1 MTPATKEA
9 LGGLDTP
16 LAYRVLL
23 DRYARKD
30 LEREFEVGD
39 PAVVVVKEDPKW
51 PEKGTGRVKSIN
63 DDGTITVALDVSGD
77 KMTLP
82 VEQADRPSEHT
93 WSDVAT
99 RVAEAI
105 AAVEPA
111 DDREHWRKVFYDEL
125 VHQRLIPAGRI
136 LAGAGVPGL
145 SLYNCHVVASP
156 GDSRHGIMQT
166 LETMVEIM
174 SRGGGVGFTVS
185 SLRPF
190 RAPVY
195 GVNGRSSGAV
205 SWMDLYSRTTALVEQ
220 GGSRSANTTAARRD

>member
-1 MTPATKEA
+1 MTQATKEA

-30 LEREFEVGD
+30 LERQFEVGD

-51 PEKGTGRVKSIN
+51 PEKGTGRVKSVN
-63 DDGTITVALDVSGD
+63 ANGTITVVLDESGD
-77 KMTLP
+77 EMTLP
-82 VEQADRPSEHT
+82 VEQADRPMEHT
-93 WSDVAT
+93 WSDVAA

-105 AAVEPA
+105 AGVEPEGE
-111 DDREHWRKVFYDEL
+111 RGQWQVVFYDEL
-125 VHQRLIPAGRI
+125 VHQRLVPAGRI
-136 LAGAGVPGL
+136 LAGAGVEGL
-145 SLYNCHVVASP
+145 SLYNCHVLPSP
-156 GDSRHGIMQT
+156 PDSRHGIMQT

-220 GGSRSANTTAARRD
+220 GGSR